1 MRSKFK
7 NDPLMSRV
15 LRSSAHLFTSNTIS
29 LGLNVLMTALVFR
42 LLGAAGSGLI
52 ALVMG
57 YASTVNS
64 LLSFRMS
71 ELVVRYGG
79 EHLEKGEEEK
89 ASALIKA
96 AGLTEAAVSVLAF
109 LAVLISSVWAS
120 RIFTGETNSALL
132 FIVFAVGLL
141 ANFNTETS
149 TGILQVTGKI
159 RYQGTINLIQ
169 SVLSLG
175 IVAAAFFLPNQTWVV
190 LLAYLTGKVVLGLG
204 LFFTAQNQ
212 LAQKLGAHRA
222 WHRGPLMPFSESR
235 ALIRFAVSSN
245 ISATIIKVF
254 RESEPLWVGYFLS
267 TEAVGYYKAAYSLV
281 SFLSVPADP
290 LIAATYPE
298 INRLIVQKAWA
309 SLRSFLRKVTALAFA
324 VNAAAAL
331 GFIFLGQ
338 FALILFTGH
347 REFVAAYPTLLALF
361 VGLAFNYTLFWNRP
375 LLLALGLPDF
385 PIWVTLVVGLVKV
398 ALAFWLVPQYGILA
412 AGGLLS
418 FYYIASVGVMAVRG
432 VREIGQQE
440 NFEPQRHE
448 DAKTQS

>member
-212 LAQKLGAHRA
+212 LVQKLGTD
-222 WHRGPLMPFSESR
+222 WHRVPLMPFSESR